1 MPTAAERA
9 FAATVGEMATRAQ
22 YEVLRAGRD
31 KLAKSAPL
39 WRRVTDGKPC
49 GFCAMVASR
58 GPVYTSESAAGANGN
73 RYHARCG
80 CTAEPYFG
88 DPNDW
93 EPSPEERR
101 FMEAYTSVYRT
112 GMPTDELS
120 DAIEAWLAKHGAD
133 VAEEVAQQFAG
144 GIMESLA
151 GANPGWATGE
161 VAYRYN
167 CPSAVT
173 AYELRMRGQGVVAR
187 AASEAD
193 VARGGQDVDGF
204 LARWLKPDGSPLEWR
219 DLEQTRGLRGTEDL
233 VRSWD
238 DGHRGFII
246 VQWKRDGGHIFAVHN
261 DGGRVRYLDPQSG
274 EEWDD
279 SLFKRVAARKAFAV
293 RSDDLIPSDRAREL
307 IE

>member
-1 MPTAAERA
+1 MPAPADRA
-9 FAATVGEMATRAQ
+9 KAVTVGEMASAAQ
-22 YEVLRAGRD
+22 REVMAAGRETVQRT
-31 KLAKSAPL
+31 ATR

-58 GPVYTSESAAGANGN
+58 GPVYRSEATARGAGG
-73 RYHARCG
+73 RYHDHCG
-80 CTAEPYFG
+80 CTVEPHYG
-88 DPNDW
+88 SVADW
-93 EPSPEERR
+93 EPTPEEQR
-101 FMEAYTSVYRT
+101 FIDAYGEVWQP
-112 GMPTDELS
+112 GMRDKELADLMDE
-120 DAIEAWLAKHGAD
+120 WLAAHADD
-133 VAEEVAQQFAG
+133 VADEVAQQFAG